1 MEVEAENVA
10 GAEVQLP
17 ETNEGTAANTRKR
30 KATSEADE
38 SQGAPSES
46 PSAEDA
52 EGGAAAQAAEG
63 AKPGAEPGQ
72 QGATDQPLSK
82 KAMKRLKKAEEMKVK
97 RKFQRAQRKERQKKA
112 KEEAKARGP
121 RVLAEGEDPPMS
133 KWKQKKKLTR
143 ERVTLPQRVVID
155 CSFDSQMTD
164 REVVSLVNQLAR
176 CYSCNN
182 GSTHCLQFHLT
193 SFGGKTEERLKTVLS
208 GFENWRNITVDPR
221 GYMDVFKKEELVYLT
236 AESPNVI
243 QTLED
248 DKVYIIGGL
257 VDHNRLKG
265 ITYKIAQEQGIATA
279 QLPIGE
285 YLQMA
290 SRKVLTVNHVFEILL
305 KFKLNNDWEKTL
317 LEVVPKRKGAH
328 SRVGDNAD
336 EDEDE
341 DEDDGS
347 AGEDEPQQSSSSTA
361 PSAAPTASDV
371 PIAEPSTTIAT
382 TSDAAQQQDAAI
394 SQ

>member
-17 ETNEGTAANTRKR
+17 ETNEGTATNTRKR

-38 SQGAPSES
+38 SQAAPSES

-52 EGGAAAQAAEG
+52 EGGAAAAQAAEG
-63 AKPGAEPGQ
+63 AKSNAEPGQ

-164 REVVSLVNQLAR
+164 RVRLALYFESL
-176 CYSCNN
+176 
-182 GSTHCLQFHLT
+182 FF
-193 SFGGKTEERLKTVLS
+193 SFYLYLI
-208 GFENWRNITVDPR
+208 NI
-221 GYMDVFKKEELVYLT
+221 
-236 AESPNVI
+236 I
-243 QTLED
+243 
-248 DKVYIIGGL
+248 
-257 VDHNRLKG
+257 
-265 ITYKIAQEQGIATA
+265 
-279 QLPIGE
+279 
-285 YLQMA
+285 
-290 SRKVLTVNHVFEILL
+290 
-305 KFKLNNDWEKTL
+305 
-317 LEVVPKRKGAH
+317 
-328 SRVGDNAD
+328 
-336 EDEDE
+336 
-341 DEDDGS
+341 
-347 AGEDEPQQSSSSTA
+347 
-361 PSAAPTASDV
+361 
-371 PIAEPSTTIAT
+371 
-382 TSDAAQQQDAAI
+382 
-394 SQ
+394 